1 MIFIMSITTSDTVKH
16 YAKTGSLYL
25 VDLAG
30 SEKVSKTGAEGRTLD
45 EAKGINKSLMALGQV
60 INALTTQNDQHIP
73 YRSSKLKRILQS
85 SFGGNSRTNLI
96 ITCSQEKTNLQ
107 ETIST
112 LRFGSRAKSIKN
124 RPKINKEYTIEEL
137 KQLIIEKDLEI
148 KLL

>member
-1 MIFIMSITTSDTVKH
+1 
-16 YAKTGSLYL
+16 
-25 VDLAG
+25 
-30 SEKVSKTGAEGRTLD
+30 
-45 EAKGINKSLMALGQV
+45 
-60 INALTTQNDQHIP
+60 
-73 YRSSKLKRILQS
+73 
-85 SFGGNSRTNLI
+85 LI